1 MNRSLAR
8 FVDEEDAKGVDKSN
22 CRPNDP
28 PSKGEHFAAV
38 QALHMPSNF
47 RPLFFLD
54 DFIEA
59 SLTMISLAIDRRTP
73 LSSVAGANW
82 AHRELIFR
90 NVFFALLTY
99 MHFFLMDDNGL
110 GCGRV
115 ALLFIGFVLLCL
127 LTFIFFLFL
136 FFVFSKQRVQG
147 AVEHLRQ
154 FNQRRDVRLV
164 FIILPF
170 ADGLERGVQMIRKL
184 LLPNS
189 FFDFETI

>member
-22 CRPNDP
+22 CRPNDQ

-82 AHRELIFR
+82 AHRELVFR
-90 NVFFALLTY
+90 NVFFCTSHIHA
-99 MHFFLMDDNGL
+99 
-110 GCGRV
+110 
-115 ALLFIGFVLLCL
+115 
-127 LTFIFFLFL
+127 FLF
-136 FFVFSKQRVQG
+136 
-147 AVEHLRQ
+147 
-154 FNQRRDVRLV
+154 
-164 FIILPF
+164 
-170 ADGLERGVQMIRKL
+170 DG
-184 LLPNS
+184 
-189 FFDFETI
+189 